1 MENKKTN
8 LVFVVLM
15 NVFSFQLFVP
25 LALTAQDNTVNFSSA
40 ITVVNSLDSTQ
51 RAKAVFPFDDMSRYD
66 WNYLPPSLIPRKGV
80 CLKDLN
86 GIQKSNIYTLLKSFL
101 SDIGFLR
108 TQDIMNNEYYL
119 KELEPTMIHRI
130 PENHF
135 ISFYGTPGKD
145 SVWGWKFSGHHIALN
160 YTIVN
165 NQLALTPIFFG
176 VYPAEVKEG
185 KNKGRRIIKEEED
198 IGFELINMFSNEQKT
213 KAIFQSKAF
222 SDIVTTN
229 AIQVGPLTP
238 VGIVA
243 RDLTTQQKNIL
254 NKLIVS
260 HLSSMPAN
268 IAEMRMKRIVAEDF
282 NQIRFGWAGGLLKG
296 VPHYYRIQG
305 KTFLIEFDNTTHNA
319 NHIHIVCRDFDGD
332 FGVDLLKEH
341 YKKSKHHHKQ
351 P

>member
-1 MENKKTN
+1 MKNKKTILAFIALLN
-8 LVFVVLM
+8 L
-15 NVFSFQLFVP
+15 FSFQLCIPFD
-25 LALTAQDNTVNFSSA
+25 LTAQDNRVDFSSA
-40 ITVVNSLDSTQ
+40 LTVVNSLDSTQ

-66 WNYLPPSLIPRKGV
+66 WHYLPPSLIPRKGV
-80 CLKDLN
+80 CLKDLDS
-86 GIQKSNIYTLLKSFL
+86 IQKSNVYVLLKSFL
-101 SDIGFLR
+101 SDKGFLR
-108 TQDIMNNEYYL
+108 TQEIMNNEYYL
-119 KELEPTMIHRI
+119 KELEPDMIHRI

-135 ISFYGTPGKD
+135 IAFYGTPAKD

-176 VYPAEVKEG
+176 VYPAEIKEG
-185 KNKGRRIIKEEED
+185 KNKGRRIIKDEED
-198 IGFELINMFSNEQKT
+198 IGFELINMLNSDQKA

-222 SDIVTTN
+222 SDIVTTT

-243 RDLTTQQKNIL
+243 KDLTTQQKNSL

-260 HLSSMPAN
+260 HLSSMPTK
-268 IAEMRMKRIVAEDF
+268 IAEMRMKQIISEDF
-282 NQIRFGWAGGLLKG
+282 NQIRFGWAGSLIRG

-319 NHIHIVCRDFDGD
+319 NHIHIVWRDFNGD
-332 FGVDLLKEH
+332 FGVDLLNEH
-341 YKKSKHHHKQ
+341 YKKSDHHHHK
-351 P
+351 

>member
-1 MENKKTN
+1 MKPRQIAILFIALIN
-8 LVFVVLM
+8 VL
-15 NVFSFQLFVP
+15 SFQICFP
-25 LALTAQDNTVNFSSA
+25 FDLTAQDNTVDFSSA
-40 ITVVNSLDSTQ
+40 LTVVNSLDSTQ

-80 CLKDLN
+80 CLKDLDS
-86 GIQKSNIYTLLKSFL
+86 IQKSSIYALLKRFL
-101 SDIGFLR
+101 SDKGFLR

-119 KELEPTMIHRI
+119 KELEPDMIHRI

-135 ISFYGTPGKD
+135 IAFYGRPAKD

-176 VYPAEVKEG
+176 VYPAEIKEG
-185 KNKGRRIIKEEED
+185 KNKGKRIIKDEED
-198 IGFELINMFSNEQKT
+198 IGFELINMLTSEQKA
-213 KAIFQSKAF
+213 KAIFQPNAF
-222 SDIVTTN
+222 RDIVTTN

-243 RDLTTQQKNIL
+243 KDLTTQQKNIL

-260 HLSSMPAN
+260 HLSSMPTE
-268 IAEMRMKRIVAEDF
+268 IAEMRMKRIVSEDF
-282 NQIRFGWAGGLLKG
+282 NQIGFGWAGSLIKG

-319 NHIHIVCRDFDGD
+319 NHIHIVWRDFNGD

-341 YKKSKHHHKQ
+341 YKKSKHHHK
-351 P
+351 

>member
-1 MENKKTN
+1 MSKHKRT
-8 LVFVVLM
+8 LLAFVSLLNVL
-15 NVFSFQLFVP
+15 SFQLCVP
-25 LALTAQDNTVNFSSA
+25 FNLTAQDKTVDFSSA
-40 ITVVNSLDSTQ
+40 LTVVNSLDSTQ

-66 WNYLPPSLIPRKGV
+66 WNYLPPSLIPRRGV
-80 CLKDLN
+80 CLKDLDS
-86 GIQKSNIYTLLKSFL
+86 IQKRTIYALLRSFL
-101 SDIGFLR
+101 SEKGFLR

-119 KELEPTMIHRI
+119 KELEPNMIHRI

-135 ISFYGTPGKD
+135 IAFYGTPAKD

-165 NQLALTPIFFG
+165 NQLSLTPIFFG
-176 VYPAEVKEG
+176 VYPAEIKEG
-185 KNKGRRIIKEEED
+185 KNKGRRIIKDEED
-198 IGFELINMFSNEQKT
+198 IGFELINMLTSEQKA

-243 RDLTTQQKNIL
+243 NDLTTQQKNIL

-260 HLSSMPAN
+260 HLSSMPTE
-268 IAEMRMKRIVAEDF
+268 IAEMRMKRIVSEDF
-282 NQIRFGWAGGLLKG
+282 NQIRFGWAGSLLKG

-319 NHIHIVCRDFDGD
+319 NHIHIVWRDFNGD
-332 FGVDLLKEH
+332 FGVDLLNEH
-341 YKKSKHHHKQ
+341 YKKSNHHHK
-351 P
+351 